1 MAALGSLGAT
11 EGMGKWGGLGWKGGG
26 AVFALPG
33 RHTLTG
39 LGRWGK
45 EEPLRREVGVGNFKL
60 AEFTPRLWPV
70 RPSGP
75 TVTGYSTI

>member
-1 MAALGSLGAT
+1 VVVWGAT
-11 EGMGKWGGLGWKGGG
+11 GGGVGWGGGGGALWGG
-26 AVFALPG
+26 AVFAMPG

-45 EEPLRREVGVGNFKL
+45 EEPLRRKVGVGNFKL
-60 AEFTPRLWPV
+60 AEFTPPFWPV

-75 TVTGYSTI
+75 TGSSTIWSKS